1 MKNKT
6 KATLHAWA
14 AVGLGAIVV
23 AAVCGA
29 VYFILSGNVLAAV
42 ACAGAVPVA
51 WNGIGAEVALSD
63 AYERASNIERAS
75 QL

>member
-14 AVGLGAIVV
+14 AVGLAVIVV

-29 VYFILSGNVLAAV
+29 AYFALAANALAAV
-42 ACAGAVPVA
+42 ACAAAVPVA
-51 WNGIGAEVALSD
+51 WRGIGAEVEMSED
-63 AYERASNIERAS
+63 YERASEAD
-75 QL
+75 